1 MRNLILALA
10 GLVLL
15 CGSANAGVTAGS
27 KVRVIATTASTVLT
41 LAESGNETFI
51 YASGVHTLT
60 LPDCDSL
67 IQDGTNG
74 PGISTVGTV
83 FNIVTGGSS
92 VVTVDSAPATDDI
105 RLNGTLIGVGE
116 SLDSAAAA
124 GEYVKLVCVAD
135 NEWDAVIEL
144 GTWVDGASPP

>member
-10 GLVLL
+10 GFVLL
-15 CGSANAGVTAGS
+15 CGSANAAGTAGS
-27 KVRVIATTASTVLT
+27 KVRVIATTASTSLT
-41 LAESGNETFI
+41 LADSGIETFI

-67 IQDGTNG
+67 LQDGTNG
-74 PGISTVGTV
+74 GAFATVGTV

-92 VVTVDSAPATDDI
+92 VVTVDTSPATDDL

-116 SLDSAAAA
+116 SIDSAAAA

-144 GTWVDGASPP
+144 GTWVDGGSPP